1 MAVRR
6 IVLTLMA
13 ITAVAGW
20 AAIELLIGI
29 VQLLADIARLI

>member
-1 MAVRR
+1 MVVRR
-6 IVLTLMA
+6 IVLTLAA
-13 ITAVAGW
+13 ITAVTGW